1 MKNKALD
8 EISSTFN
15 STKADKN
22 LNTSDKNQ
30 IYISLMN
37 TLEKEFGS
45 LILNPT
51 DDDMKR
57 KDVILYKNISNS
69 RVF

>member
-15 STKADKN
+15 STKDNKN
-22 LNTSDKNQ
+22 LKTSDKNK

-45 LILNPT
+45 LILSPT

-69 RVF
+69 RMF